1 VVAGPTPARVEH
13 YLHMFELLDDAEW
26 CVGESLGWTVV
37 QPHHGRVTVGE
48 VVGRLRGDPDAMT
61 TCRPADVRWEDDL
74 VYLEQR
80 GDAVIILEYAGNSA
94 EEDALKRLSQGAAVH
109 GVYWGINNVNRLFYW
124 VDGIAVTELDTL
136 CPEHTWGRDPEALA
150 DHLDALRELHD
161 PSSQGYDRGAE
172 WDWPTAM
179 ATVESLTGLRLDADW
194 FRRPQLCATVPS
206 GA

>member
-1 VVAGPTPARVEH
+1 
-13 YLHMFELLDDAEW
+13 
-26 CVGESLGWTVV
+26 
-37 QPHHGRVTVGE
+37 
-48 VVGRLRGDPDAMT
+48 
-61 TCRPADVRWEDDL
+61 
-74 VYLEQR
+74 
-80 GDAVIILEYAGNSA
+80 LEYAGNSA